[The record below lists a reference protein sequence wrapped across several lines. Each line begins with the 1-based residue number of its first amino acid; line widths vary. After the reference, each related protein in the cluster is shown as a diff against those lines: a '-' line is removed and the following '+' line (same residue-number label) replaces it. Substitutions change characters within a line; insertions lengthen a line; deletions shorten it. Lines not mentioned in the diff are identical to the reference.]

1 MAQIEVP
8 QAYQTFKTELQKLVK
23 RWHYTKEEIDNKISN
38 TLSNYYTKTEI
49 NNKTSNYYTKA
60 ETTNQIAENSVPKAE
75 GVKSMTF
82 AIDSGSDDLVL
93 SYKDGNNT
101 IQRAEGKLNQI
112 LTRWFLP
119 KNSMTSWEASSSNQS
134 SAYISGTTHVYINR
148 IENIAIMDYYLTT
161 QNLKTSNSN
170 VIIDIPTEYQAAINA
185 EELIINTSGV
195 PYLLT
200 VDNSG
205 HIKLKGYS
213 ANSTGGTFTG
223 QIVYRCRGE
232 S

>member
-1 MAQIEVP
+1 
-8 QAYQTFKTELQKLVK
+8 
-23 RWHYTKEEIDNKISN
+23 
-38 TLSNYYTKTEI
+38 
-49 NNKTSNYYTKA
+49 
-60 ETTNQIAENSVPKAE
+60 
-75 GVKSMTF
+75 
-82 AIDSGSDDLVL
+82 
-93 SYKDGNNT
+93 
-101 IQRAEGKLNQI
+101 
-112 LTRWFLP
+112 
-119 KNSMTSWEASSSNQS
+119 
-134 SAYISGTTHVYINR
+134 
-148 IENIAIMDYYLTT
+148 MDYYLTT